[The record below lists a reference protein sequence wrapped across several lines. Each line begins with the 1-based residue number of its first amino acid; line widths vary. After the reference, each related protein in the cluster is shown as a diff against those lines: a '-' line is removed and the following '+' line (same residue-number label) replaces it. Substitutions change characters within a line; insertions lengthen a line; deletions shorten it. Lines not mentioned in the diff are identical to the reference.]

1 MDELNELEMYEK
13 KCEEIRR
20 TNDSLL
26 ELFEKD
32 MEGLSPK
39 TIRRHLS
46 NVDFYINEFLLY
58 ADALP
63 MEYGLGKIDEF
74 LGEFF
79 IRKCMWSSQAT
90 IKSTAASIK
99 KFYKCM
105 LDHGKIEK
113 GDYKFFCETVKV
125 GMEDWQALCAQYNDP
140 EEENPF
146 GFFC

>member
-46 NVDFYINEFLLY
+46 NVDFISMSFFSMQMRFRWN
-58 ADALP
+58 
-63 MEYGLGKIDEF
+63 MVWGK
-74 LGEFF
+74 
-79 IRKCMWSSQAT
+79 
-90 IKSTAASIK
+90 
-99 KFYKCM
+99 
-105 LDHGKIEK
+105 
-113 GDYKFFCETVKV
+113 
-125 GMEDWQALCAQYNDP
+125 
-140 EEENPF
+140 
-146 GFFC
+146 